1 MIKLFT
7 SIFLLLLISIHF
19 YGQETEFLE
28 DSLEQ
33 EKLAPTPLEFRPQIS
48 LGTGMFTFIG
58 DVANSNRGFH
68 PTVSRLARDLR
79 ITQALNSNFDLSFYV
94 LFGQVSANE
103 RTLTRNLNF
112 NANITTGG
120 VTVNYNFYHL
130 LNSKRKV
137 NPYISLG
144 IESIEFLSK
153 TDLKDKDGKLYYY
166 WSDGSIMDK
175 SENAQDASSA
185 KEIYRDYTYESDLRE
200 ADLDGFGKYQER
212 TLAIPID
219 IGANFHL
226 SKRIK
231 ARVGTS
237 IHFTFTDLIDNVTS
251 ESIGNRK
258 GDNVNDKFLYTH
270 FALTYDFGIKKKT
283 TLEFEEEE
291 ESSEEN
297 WLAADT
303 SDYDKDGVVDFLDE
317 CIKTPKHAFPVD
329 KKGCPLDLDQ
339 DLVPDY
345 RDEEKNT
352 LFGDLVNLKGVTQ
365 YDDDIE
371 RLYNTYIDSSFYID
385 ERHVTKSGE
394 EGLPRKERKKNNLK
408 YTIIIGSD
416 SKEVSANELHKYL
429 SYKDFKTIERDDSVF
444 YVIGGFESIKEA
456 ITERNKLEK
465 DGIKTESIALINGVP
480 TQIQKTLTN
489 KEIKHIMKDEN
500 LFTKDEVEQVTDK
513 VIYRIQ
519 LGAFNIKISKEA
531 FGSLNQVEEV
541 KGNDGL
547 YRYYSGVFQTKEKAA
562 KHKIDVLSYGYSN
575 VNLVAFKD
583 GKRISLADAGFE
595 VKESY
600 NDAITEDNE
609 PTKQAIAKGLI
620 KFRVQ
625 IGAYKNDIPTDV
637 LDVYLQLGQ
646 VLPKIDP
653 VTGIT
658 KYLVG
663 KFDNYEQATNH
674 RNEIVKKGILDSF
687 VIGDFNGKMISAREA
702 LELTK

>member
-1 MIKLFT
+1 MSEKF
-7 SIFLLLLISIHF
+7 ISIILF
-19 YGQETEFLE
+19 FIISSLYYGQENTLIQ
-28 DSLEQ
+28 DSIVEQ
-33 EKLAPTPLEFRPQIS
+33 KTQNTPLEFRPQIS

-58 DVANSNRGFH
+58 DIANSNKGFH

-120 VTVNYNFYHL
+120 ATVNYNFYHL
-130 LNSKRKV
+130 LNKKRKV

-153 TDLKDKDGKLYYY
+153 TDLKDKDGKLYHY
-166 WSDGSIMDK
+166 WSDGSIKDK
-175 SENAQDASSA
+175 SENALDASSA
-185 KEIYRDYTYESDLRE
+185 QEIFRDYTYESDLRE

-219 IGANFHL
+219 LGANFHL

-237 IHFTFTDLIDNVTS
+237 MHFTFTDLIDNVSS
-251 ESIGNRK
+251 ESIGERK
-258 GDNVNDKFLYTH
+258 GNKNNDKFLYTH
-270 FALTYDFGIKKKT
+270 FALTYDFGIKNKSDKDSEELDFT
-283 TLEFEEEE
+283 EEE
-291 ESSEEN
+291 
-297 WLAADT
+297 WLAVDT
-303 SDYDKDGVVDFLDE
+303 SDYDKDGVIDFLDE

-329 KKGCPLDLDQ
+329 EKGCPLDLDQ

-345 RDEEKNT
+345 RDDEKNS

-371 RLYNTYIDSSFYID
+371 NLYNIYIDSNFYVN
-385 ERHVTKSGE
+385 ERHITKSGE
-394 EGLPRKERKKNNLK
+394 EGLPRGNRKRNNLK
-408 YTIIIGSD
+408 YTIVIGSD
-416 SKEVSANELHKYL
+416 SKEISANDLHKYL
-429 SYKDFKTIERDDSVF
+429 SYKDFKTIERGDSVF
-444 YVIGGFESIKEA
+444 YVIGGFESIREA
-456 ITERNKLEK
+456 INEKEKLEQN
-465 DGIKTESIALINGVP
+465 GINTESIALTNGTP
-480 TQIQKTLTN
+480 EHIQKILSN
-489 KEIKHIMKDEN
+489 KNIKQIIKEEKLLVARETTKEKDQ
-500 LFTKDEVEQVTDK
+500 T
-513 VIYRIQ
+513 IYRVQ
-519 LGAFNIKISKEA
+519 LGAFNIRISKEA
-531 FGSLNQVEEV
+531 FGSLNQIEEV

-547 YRYYSGVFQTKEKAA
+547 YRYYSGVFYSKKEAA
-562 KHKIDVLSYGYSN
+562 EHKIDVLSKGYSN
-575 VNLVAFKD
+575 SYLVAFNS
-583 GKRISLADAGFE
+583 GKRISLEDAGFE
-595 VKESY
+595 VEEHYKDVIIESS
-600 NDAITEDNE
+600 E
-609 PTKQAIAKGLI
+609 PTKEAITKELI

-646 VLPKIDP
+646 VLPKIDSE
-653 VTGIT
+653 TGIT

-663 KFDNYEQATNH
+663 KFNSYEEAVNH
-674 RNEIVKKGILDSF
+674 KNEIVNKGIVDSF
-687 VIGDFNGKMISAREA
+687 VIGDFNGKIISAREA